1 MTFFVA
7 SLFYLLLVMASRY
20 LLFVLRLA
28 TGMTGL
34 FVLAATVL
42 TFALLGKMTDA
53 ASQPEVQ
60 LALDTK
66 RPNMFEAWHETQA
79 GFKDGWKGQHRPE
92 RGQLPPRTTASFD
105 VQAYPYAQVLRY
117 HEPSR
122 AKRMALQALGALDDS
137 LSVAGLLFLGYGSW
151 LLFKLLRD
159 VTPATPF
166 TLANG
171 QRLRK
176 LALLVLGLYFWQYAA
191 YLLVWLLVPAYRVAS
206 LAYPLSHYVRLNTES
221 LVPGPAIGIGLAI
234 IAAVYQRG
242 VKLSREA
249 ELVI

>member
-1 MTFFVA
+1 MDNQFRLPPA
-7 SLFYLLLVMASRY
+7 MDNRY
-20 LLFVLRLA
+20 LRLVLRIA

-34 FVLAATVL
+34 FVLAAAVL
-42 TFALLGKMTDA
+42 TFSLFGKMADA

-60 LALDTK
+60 LALNTK
-66 RPNMFEAWHETQA
+66 QPNIFEAWHEAQA
-79 GFKDGWKGQHRPE
+79 GFEDGLKGQHRPE
-92 RGQLPPRTTASFD
+92 RGSLPPRTAASFD
-105 VQAYPYAQVLRY
+105 MQADIYAQVLRY
-117 HEPSR
+117 REPSD

-166 TLANG
+166 TLANA
-171 QRLRK
+171 QRLRR

-206 LAYPLSHYVRLNTES
+206 LAYPLSHYVRLNTDD
-221 LVPGPAIGIGLAI
+221 LVPGPAIGMALVI
-234 IAAVYQRG
+234 ISAVYQCG
-242 VKLSREA
+242 VVLSREA